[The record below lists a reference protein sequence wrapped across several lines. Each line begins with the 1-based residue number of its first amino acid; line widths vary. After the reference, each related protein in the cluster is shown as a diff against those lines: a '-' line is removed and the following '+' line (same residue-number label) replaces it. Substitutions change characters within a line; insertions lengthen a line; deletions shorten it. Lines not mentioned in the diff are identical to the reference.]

1 VVRQISRASDD
12 KGLKWTTS
20 GTEYREV
27 DLLDLI
33 SAGGDANAKVAILL
47 ASMLQDEEDIVDKRS
62 DLPNDEETRTTNPNK
77 PNIFWRGG
85 DIVTR
90 SNIVTVEFVGGEYVP
105 TVRVA

>member
-1 VVRQISRASDD
+1 MVRSISRASDD
-12 KGLKWTTS
+12 RGLKWTTS
-20 GTEYREV
+20 ATEYREV
-27 DLLDLI
+27 DLLNLI
-33 SAGGDANAKVAILL
+33 SPGGDANAKVALLL

-62 DLPNDEETRTTNPNK
+62 SLPNDEETKTTNPDK

-90 SNIVTVEFVGGEYVP
+90 SNIVTVEFVDGEYRP